1 MTIQSAARRV
11 RGLGEC
17 GGHFRARRDPSR
29 AALLARATT
38 TTVRGR
44 GECGGHF
51 WAPALN
57 R

>member
-17 GGHFRARRDPSR
+17 GGHFWAQRDPCR
-29 AALLARATT
+29 AALLARAATT
-38 TTVRGR
+38 NVRGV

>member
-1 MTIQSAARRV
+1 MTIKSTARRA

-29 AALLARATT
+29 AARLARAAT
-38 TTVRGR
+38 TTVRGL